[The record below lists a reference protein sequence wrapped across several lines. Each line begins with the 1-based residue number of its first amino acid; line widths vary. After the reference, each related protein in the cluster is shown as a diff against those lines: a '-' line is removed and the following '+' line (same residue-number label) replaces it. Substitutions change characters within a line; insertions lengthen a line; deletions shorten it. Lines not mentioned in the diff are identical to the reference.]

1 MSINA
6 QSLKT
11 LRINIPVKFLD
22 VIVTLVP
29 KLGGTVLSDDAEIIF
44 SQPTEEEETVG
55 IMLRGA
61 RVRLGITQKDLA
73 EATGIKQ
80 SRISEYE
87 KDKRPIP
94 KDTAVQLSKVL
105 KTVPEHFYRG

>member
-1 MSINA
+1 MSSNL

-11 LRINIPVKFLD
+11 LRINIPSKFFD

-29 KLGGTVLSDDAEIIF
+29 KLGGSVLNDDEEIIYC
-44 SQPTEEEETVG
+44 QPTEEDESVG
-55 IMLRGA
+55 TMLRGA
-61 RVRLGITQKDLA
+61 RVRLGFTQKDLA
-73 EATGIKQ
+73 DQSGIKQ

-94 KDTAVQLSKVL
+94 EDVAIKLAKLL
-105 KTVPEHFYRG
+105 KTVPENFFRE